1 MCSSDLAAGADLD
14 DPASLATFDFSAD
27 CLLHSAPPPGN
38 GEGDSRTV
46 HLAAALAHAGKCGVM
61 VPRHI
66 VYLGT
71 SGVYGDCAGD
81 WVDETRALNPQS
93 ARASRRVHAEQVLH
107 QVAAELGASLIVLR
121 VPGIYAADRLPL
133 ARLRASTPVLCDED
147 DVYTNHVHAED
158 LAGMI
163 ALALAAQGVSGVFNA
178 NDDTQMKMAEYF
190 DLVAERYGLPRPR
203 RITRKEARTSV
214 SPELLSFWSES
225 RRLVNRRIK
234 EVLGVRLRYPT
245 VREGVP
251 SMVAAN

>member
-1 MCSSDLAAGADLD
+1 MI
-14 DPASLATFDFSAD
+14 
-27 CLLHSAPPPGN
+27 LLNLWLS
-38 GEGDSRTV
+38 
-46 HLAAALAHAGKCGVM
+46 
-61 VPRHI
+61 
-66 VYLGT
+66 
-71 SGVYGDCAGD
+71 
-81 WVDETRALNPQS
+81 Q
-93 ARASRRVHAEQVLH
+93 QVLH

-133 ARLRASTPVLCDED
+133 ARLRAGTPVLCDED

>member
-1 MCSSDLAAGADLD
+1 MLFRSRLLIVGCGDVATRALPLLGNTFRLSALARSAPDVARLRALGVDAAGADLD

-133 ARLRASTPVLCDED
+133 ARLRAGTPVLCDED
-147 DVYTNHVHAED
+147 DVYTNQD
-158 LAGMI
+158 RK
-163 ALALAAQGVSGVFNA
+163 S
-178 NDDTQMKMAEYF
+178 
-190 DLVAERYGLPRPR
+190 
-203 RITRKEARTSV
+203 TRLNS
-214 SPELLSFWSES
+214 SH
-225 RRLVNRRIK
+225 
-234 EVLGVRLRYPT
+234 
-245 VREGVP
+245 
-251 SMVAAN
+251 